1 MFKIETLA
9 YGMPNR
15 NDWYIGKTNGIKT
28 FRILTP
34 IFQLD
39 IGY

>member
-1 MFKIETLA
+1 MKVKRFA
-9 YGMPNR
+9 YGKPSR
-15 NDWYIGKTNGIKT
+15 NDWFIGKTNGIRT